1 MFDWEKEHKQL
12 IEELLGEGL
21 LRNERIRK
29 AFEELPRHLFVPESV
44 KRYAF
49 ENRPLPIGY
58 GQTISQPSIVAQMTE
73 LLDPKPGDKVLEI
86 GAGSGWQAAILAK
99 IIYPGKVYTVER
111 IKELAEF
118 AKKNLERAGI
128 KNVEV
133 IVGDGTLG
141 YKKEAPYDKII
152 VTAAAPEIPAP
163 LIEQLKVNGR
173 MIIPVGSAYM
183 QELLLVI
190 KKDEKNFEIQRH
202 GACVFV
208 KLIGKYG
215 WNE

>member
-1 MFDWEKEHKQL
+1 MFRWEEEHKKL
-12 IEELLGEGL
+12 IEELLDEGL
-21 LRNERIRK
+21 LRDKRIRR
-29 AFEELPRHLFVPESV
+29 AFEELPRHMFVPESV

-49 ENRPLPIGY
+49 ENRPLPIGC
-58 GQTISQPSIVAQMTE
+58 GQTISQPSIVAKMTE

-86 GAGSGWQAAILAK
+86 GTGSGWQAAILARVV
-99 IIYPGKVYTVER
+99 YPGKVYTVER
-111 IKELAEF
+111 ISELAEF
-118 AKKNLERAGI
+118 AKKNLETANI

-163 LIEQLKVNGR
+163 LIEQLKINGR
-173 MIIPVGSAYM
+173 MVIPVGSAYM
-183 QELLLVI
+183 QELLLII
-190 KKDEKNFEIQRH
+190 KKDSNDFDVYRH

-208 KLIGKYG
+208 KLIGTYG
-215 WNE
+215 WKR